1 MTHPMAASFEPA
13 PEFAS
18 PSARRSAFADLAAV
32 RRAIEFVK
40 PMLERA
46 VVDKAVNQSQV
57 LHVVVMDPA
66 MSPRDSVFEESIL
79 AEVSF
84 GLDRERWDA
93 DYAGFARAKA
103 RLSWET
109 GCDTHSLQVLAPQ
122 RLRIGDSKLWGS
134 VSLDGIVVAVSGCL
148 AAYDEALAGSI
159 ALALRAEAKIAAAE
173 RLGRP

>member
-13 PEFAS
+13 PEYAS
-18 PSARRSAFADLAAV
+18 PAARRSAFADIEAAQ
-32 RRAIEFVK
+32 RAIEFVR

-46 VVDKAVNQSQV
+46 VADESVNQSKV
-57 LHVVVMDPA
+57 LHIVVMDPA
-66 MSPRDSVFEESIL
+66 MSPRDSMFEESIL
-79 AEVSF
+79 IEASF

-109 GCDTHSLQVLAPQ
+109 GCDTHSLQMLAPQ
-122 RLRIGDSKLWGS
+122 RLRTGDSKLWGS
-134 VSLDGIVVAVSGCL
+134 VALDGIVVAVSGCL
-148 AAYDEALAGSI
+148 AVYDEALAGSI
-159 ALALRAEAKIAAAE
+159 ALTLRAEAKIAAAE